1 MQGTL
6 AMASLDELRAAI
18 ERGRSGLRQAIEAAA
33 PGWERE
39 RRPRP
44 DEDEV
49 WSPRTTAEHAIGAE
63 VAFAATVARAI
74 GTEPPQ
80 RPKLVLETPDAALS
94 ALSEAEQLAGPVLD
108 ALEPTHLDLE
118 TSFADNVEGVLR
130 VAAGHLREH
139 ARQIAG
145 IQ

>member
-1 MQGTL
+1 
-6 AMASLDELRAAI
+6 MASLDELRAAI

-33 PGWERE
+33 PGWEQT

-44 DEDEV
+44 GEEEV
-49 WSPRTTAEHAIGAE
+49 WSPRTTAEHVIGAE
-63 VAFAATVARAI
+63 VAFAATIARAI
-74 GTEPPQ
+74 GAEPPK
-80 RPKLVLETPDAALS
+80 RPKLVLETPHDALS

-108 ALEPTHLDLE
+108 ALEPAQLGLE
-118 TSFADNVEGVLR
+118 TRFADNVEGVLR

-145 IQ
+145 VE